1 MGLSK
6 EHKLCFAPTHS
17 KWIKDN
23 IGIVEDYLNSNIDYY
38 SIDYVRD
45 LFALNPWIC
54 SVVVQDY
61 KENCDDINEHRIKME
76 NFMLHEGNEV
86 TIVSGSRGSGK
97 TYEGI
102 STIEH
107 IAERTGQVNKVYIGA
122 PNKELEAHGWVIT
135 SCIDQMQKD
144 DFGIQDEAALFL
156 NSRRSQS
163 TYNVDILENLPTLRH
178 IGAKGWMVLTQS
190 TKRMDIAVLDFSNTH
205 IIKNYTD
212 AYSMDVERGMITNDL
227 LLEFMMPRENY
238 IMRSSVKSWSY
249 VKTSEFVCLKH
260 TPSLS
265 WYDDKVGKAFNRFD
279 DEEQAK
285 MFAVTMFQN
294 SDYDV
299 MYMIKYMKV
308 RGMDKPKEYWI
319 GLKEAV
325 KNGTCGVRQSE
336 RDVEEFKLTK
346 PLVEETSEVNEYYM
360 KLLQKKEKKG
370 K

>member
-6 EHKLCFAPTHS
+6 EHRLCFTPTHTQ
-17 KWIKDN
+17 WMRDN
-23 IGIVEDYLNSNIDYY
+23 VGKIEDYLNSNVDYY
-38 SIDYVRD
+38 SIEYVREM
-45 LFALNPWIC
+45 FNANPWIC

-61 KENCDDINEHRIKME
+61 DENCINIDTHRVKME
-76 NFMLHEGNEV
+76 NFMLEEGNEV
-86 TIVSGSRGSGK
+86 TIISGSRGSGK

-102 STIEH
+102 STIEN
-107 IAERTGQVNKVYIGA
+107 ISERTGLVNKVYIGA
-122 PNKELEAHGWVIT
+122 PNKELEAHKWEII

-144 DFGIQDEAALFL
+144 DFGLQDEAALFL

-163 TYNVDILENLPTLRH
+163 SYNVDILENLPTLRH
-178 IGAKGWMVLTQS
+178 IGARGWMVLTQS
-190 TKRMDIAVLDFSNTH
+190 TKRMDISVLDFSNTH

-238 IMRSSVKSWSY
+238 VVKSSVKSWSY
-249 VKTSEFVCLKH
+249 VKTNEFICLKH
-260 TPSLS
+260 TPVLY

-299 MYMIKYMKV
+299 TYMTKYMKV
-308 RGMDKPKEYWI
+308 RGMDRPKEYWI
-319 GLKEAV
+319 ALKDKV
-325 KNGTCGVRQSE
+325 GSGNCDMGQSK
-336 RDVEEFKLTK
+336 RIGEEFKSVK
-346 PLVEETSEVNEYYM
+346 PLLEESNEANEYYM
-360 KLLQKKEKKG
+360 KLLKKKEKK
-370 K
+370 